1 MGDTNYFSVVIAGD
15 KPKKI
20 LSRYSS
26 SKKGEKHIVYEF
38 DKAEIYQKRQI
49 LYYEEVLKSDKLSD
63 IEREYLKEEVESWK
77 KMTPKDFYF
86 ELTAGYEIDEGGN
99 ALSDKNIDAKFN
111 SYNLSKP
118 RCAPLILKNGQK
130 VFSAKKKD
138 IDWGKIH
145 LGNAWKYEVAWDT
158 VIENK
163 APKND
168 IEKTIRDNMLPWK
181 TYLQTNFGSKED
193 YVKGSDSFFGYAFVS
208 EKLGW
213 NELEDNFAQFKWVAE
228 FYDKF
233 IVPLSDD
240 TLITICE
247 CVRN

>member
-1 MGDTNYFSVVIAGD
+1 MDERNYFSVVVAGD

-63 IEREYLKEEVESWK
+63 IEIEYLKEEVESWK

-86 ELTAGYEIDEGGN
+86 ELTAGYEVDENGN
-99 ALSDKNIDAKFN
+99 ALSDKNIDAKFS
-111 SYNLSKP
+111 SYTLSNP
-118 RCAPLILKNGQK
+118 RCTPLILKNGQK
-130 VFSAKKKD
+130 VYSAKKKD

-145 LGNAWKYEVAWDT
+145 LGNTWKYEVTWDT

-168 IEKTIRDNMLPWK
+168 AEKAIRDNMLPWK
-181 TYLQTNFGSKED
+181 TYLQTNFDSKED
-193 YVKGSDSFFGYAFVS
+193 YVKSSDSFFGYAFVS

>member
-1 MGDTNYFSVVIAGD
+1 MNDTNYFSVVIAGD

-26 SKKGEKHIVYEF
+26 SKKGKKHIVYEF
-38 DKAEIYQKRQI
+38 DKAEEYQKKQI
-49 LYYEEVLKSDKLSD
+49 AVYEELLKSDKLGKAEKD
-63 IEREYLKEEVESWK
+63 YFQEEVEYWK
-77 KMTPKDFYF
+77 KMSPKDFYL
-86 ELTAGYEIDEGGN
+86 ERTAGYELDENGN
-99 ALSDKNIDAKFN
+99 AVTDKNIDGKFN
-111 SYNLSKP
+111 TYSTTPKH
-118 RCAPLILKNGQK
+118 CMPLILKNGTK
-130 VFSAKKKD
+130 SYSARKKD
-138 IDWGKIH
+138 VDWSKTH

-168 IEKTIRDNMLPWK
+168 AEKTIRDNMLPWK